1 MTDHVSP
8 TLTCNKCGTSCT
20 TRARSA
26 GTRCKGCGAS
36 VSMPVGVRRLNGSA
50 MASAGP
56 RTVEHDE
63 TGQLASFAV
72 VVLSLWGPSGENS
85 GSDEARGKTLAS
97 DAGYGGIADL
107 GQGRTRH

>member
-8 TLTCNKCGTSCT
+8 TLTCNKCGTSFT

-36 VSMPVGVRRLNGSA
+36 VYVPVGVRRFNGSA

-72 VVLSLWGPSGENS
+72 VVLSLLGPIWRELRQRRSKGERPLPVTPDT
-85 GSDEARGKTLAS
+85 GE
-97 DAGYGGIADL
+97 
-107 GQGRTRH
+107 